1 MLKII
6 QISDECFWGY
16 NDVIDITLYNSFEEL
31 GKYIKSKLILF
42 LREYNLLI
50 LAEKAEKLKL
60 HNHNYKSYDEIYHA
74 KEDIIYLCCGVNC
87 I

>member
-1 MLKII
+1 M
-6 QISDECFWGY
+6 
-16 NDVIDITLYNSFEEL
+16 VV
-31 GKYIKSKLILF
+31 IKSKLILF